1 MKEAI
6 GGKQIKLMNS
16 NKYKK
21 SNFLPYENIMNKTK
35 ITYMYL
41 YKSGNKITESFSL
54 SKILNN
60 ENTSWPWKMI
70 GVIIGTEPSDN
81 ANREF
86 LDSIFSVSSLAK

>member
-35 ITYMYL
+35 ITYIYL

-54 SKILNN
+54 SKMLNN
-60 ENTSWPWKMI
+60 EKTSCAW
-70 GVIIGTEPSDN
+70 
-81 ANREF
+81 
-86 LDSIFSVSSLAK
+86 

>member
-21 SNFLPYENIMNKTK
+21 NNFLPYENIMNKTK

-41 YKSGNKITESFSL
+41 YKSGNKIVESFSL

-60 ENTSWPWKMI
+60 EKTSF
-70 GVIIGTEPSDN
+70 
-81 ANREF
+81 A
-86 LDSIFSVSSLAK
+86 

>member
-6 GGKQIKLMNS
+6 GGKQIKLMNK
-16 NKYKK
+16 NKYNK

-60 ENTSWPWKMI
+60 EKTSYEWKMI
-70 GVIIGTEPSDN
+70 GVIIGTEPTDN
-81 ANREF
+81 ANKEF
-86 LDSIFSVSSLAK
+86 LDSIFSVSS